1 MNLAARHRLAHSCSL
16 ASISSGG
23 TSLPTVR
30 EAARRHGLGLID
42 LQASLQAKELF
53 TDGEHFTVAG
63 NVMRAQL
70 LLPFFLERL

>member
-1 MNLAARHRLAHSCSL
+1 MGEEAVRAAIDAYNEV
-16 ASISSGG
+16 
-23 TSLPTVR
+23 VR
-30 EAARRHGLGLID
+30 EAARRHGLDVID

-63 NVMRAQL
+63 NVKRTQL